1 MCLTDFWH
9 LDSVKWEGKPWEG
22 SWACPHD
29 RGVRGSGRSQEWLQG
44 SQGSSGG
51 GRLGVETW
59 APGERG
65 GKCWCVK
72 RCFAPDDH
80 ACHMRGKG
88 RWEVISLQKST
99 VSVLFWSEKSL
110 LQGQARRT
118 SGLGSETL
126 NSPQSAVDV
135 NQNSVRSAAEDKSAP
150 MFVWGYPCG
159 FFNEEK
165 DEPSLDLIGCLGSGW
180 DLLHILW
187 QQVSFLIAKD
197 SHPGNAKALRA
208 SVLDSEVLSWDPGSA
223 EQWWDLPPLTSQ
235 GFHRWKP
242 IPPFH
247 SCSLPQD
254 SWHQTCFQGHE
265 FLI

>member
-1 MCLTDFWH
+1 MGRKTVRRIVGMPTWLGSERKREESGVTSGFPGQHWGRAVRSGDPGPWGARRQVLVCEEVPCSRWPRLPH
-9 LDSVKWEGKPWEG
+9 EREG
-22 SWACPHD
+22 A
-29 RGVRGSGRSQEWLQG
+29 
-44 SQGSSGG
+44 
-51 GRLGVETW
+51 
-59 APGERG
+59 
-65 GKCWCVK
+65 
-72 RCFAPDDH
+72 
-80 ACHMRGKG
+80 MRGD
-88 RWEVISLQKST
+88 ISAEKHCFGF
-99 VSVLFWSEKSL
+99 VLIRKAYCR
-110 LQGQARRT
+110 GQARRT

-135 NQNSVRSAAEDKSAP
+135 NQNSVWSAAEDKSAP

-208 SVLDSEVLSWDPGSA
+208 SILDSEVLSWDPGSA